1 MQRLVVM
8 GVSGSGKSTVAAG
21 LAVRLSLPFRDGDDF
36 HGPANVAKMRAGVPL
51 TDADREPWL
60 AAIAQA
66 LADESAYPGGLVV
79 ACSALKK
86 AYRQRLRRA
95 GGVRFVFLAVPMSML
110 EQRLRARSGH
120 FMPASLLAS
129 QLQTLERPEAD
140 EADVCTVD
148 AGGPMEA
155 VVDAALQCL
164 SAKAGLLE

>member
-1 MQRLVVM
+1 
-8 GVSGSGKSTVAAG
+8 
-21 LAVRLSLPFRDGDDF
+21 
-36 HGPANVAKMRAGVPL
+36 
-51 TDADREPWL
+51 
-60 AAIAQA
+60 
-66 LADESAYPGGLVV
+66 VV

-95 GGVRFVFLAVPMSML
+95 GGVRFVFLAVPMSTL

-129 QLQTLERPEAD
+129 QLQTLERPEPD